1 MNYEIE
7 KKIINYYL
15 DINLKDNEGKTYLHL
30 LVERGDK
37 NIIKYFLKKF
47 FNNGKLTKIIDKV
60 NDNHETALFIAV
72 KNNYQE
78 IAQLLVN
85 YGADKNI
92 KNKDGIKVKFDY
104 NENIQNG
111 GGQKQIIYGSRNL

>member
-15 DINLKDNEGKTYLHL
+15 DINSKDESGNNYLHN
-30 LVERGDK
+30 LVDRGEI

-47 FNNGKLTKIIDKV
+47 FNNGKLKKIINNT
-60 NDNHETALFIAV
+60 NDNNETPLFIAV

-78 IAQLLVN
+78 IAQLLIN

-92 KNKDGIKVKFDY
+92 KNKDGIYIKFDY
-104 NENIQNG
+104 SQNG
-111 GGQKQIIYGSRNL
+111 GAEEKNIIYGSRSL